1 MINIAINILCQ
12 IIMAYYKKNKK
23 KSTCLM
29 AGQYGPTIAPV
40 FYAEYDTRYILVFS
54 TKWANFSV
62 VFQSH
67 CSDNVLQNMIE
78 LH

>member
-1 MINIAINILCQ
+1 
-12 IIMAYYKKNKK
+12 
-23 KSTCLM
+23 M